1 MWARP
6 ITLAKRQAPGSDV
19 QSVVGDVCGGTAAAD
34 SYPDV
39 SKEGTDMKQRLE
51 EWAHSGESMEGFIL
65 RYAQLQRVTLID
77 PPAGII

>member
-1 MWARP
+1 MSRVLW
-6 ITLAKRQAPGSDV
+6 
-19 QSVVGDVCGGTAAAD
+19 GTCVA

-65 RYAQLQRVTLID
+65 RYAQLQRVKLID